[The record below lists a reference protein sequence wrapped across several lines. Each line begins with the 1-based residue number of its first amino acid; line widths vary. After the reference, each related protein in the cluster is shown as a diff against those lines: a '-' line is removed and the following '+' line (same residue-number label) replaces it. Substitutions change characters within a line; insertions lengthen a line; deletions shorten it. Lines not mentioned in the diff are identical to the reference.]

1 MQDIGRIRKDAI
13 DELNEAKKICFI
25 ANQNLADSYDQLARK
40 EKLTLEL
47 SFIVK
52 SLRNHL
58 RIFESLKRSISLCI
72 TDVSRKKSLY
82 FVESKQEISKLE
94 KIYDRMKSIKVD
106 PSLCVTQN
114 CNENRTLYDYI
125 NNDHVSDIIANMGK
139 HFTIIESLI
148 DSKIMENIIIRF
160 QNESNYLYNE
170 WESINSF
177 HQKYFIRKENEKE
190 LDGLVKNNSELEA
203 EIIDILKKM
212 NNHLDNCIK
221 YESGKVRDEQLFEL
235 AQKESIQ
242 KSALMDILQSN
253 CDIISQNCKDI
264 EKFVS
269 IFEDF
274 RNKLIKCFK
283 EIKDF
288 LVNVLEKQ
296 VQKNLLKITREIKTH
311 FDTLATYKEDI
322 MQFSEDFLDFIN
334 SYYYLVLE
342 IDRRCTLNKK
352 VQSLIN
358 DFENELK
365 TLQDEDSIKRNQFMN
380 DHAAFLPQNLAD
392 FDIINSKFPQL
403 ELSYTLE
410 KLPNLKRSIVE
421 ESLNKLKSSYADIK

>member
-1 MQDIGRIRKDAI
+1 MQTIGTIKNDAI
-13 DELNEAKKICFI
+13 IKLNEAKRICFV
-25 ANQNLADSYDQLARK
+25 ANQNLADSFDQLARK

-58 RIFESLKRSISLCI
+58 RIFESLKRSVSLCI
-72 TDVSRKKSLY
+72 SDVSRKKSLY
-82 FVESKQEISKLE
+82 FVESKQKINRLE
-94 KIYDRMKSIKVD
+94 KIYDQMKSIKVD
-106 PSLCVTQN
+106 PSLCVTKN

-125 NNDHVSDIIANMGK
+125 NNDHISDIISKMDN
-139 HFTIIESLI
+139 HFVLIDSLV
-148 DSKIMENIIIRF
+148 DSKIMENIIVRF

-177 HQKYFIRKENEKE
+177 YQKYFIRKENEKE
-190 LDGLVKNNSELEA
+190 LDGLVKNNTELEA
-203 EIIDILKKM
+203 EIIDILKDL
-212 NNHLDNCIK
+212 NTHLDNCIN
-221 YESGKVRDEQLFEL
+221 YELQNSKNDTFYDLMQKQS
-235 AQKESIQ
+235 AQKAAS
-242 KSALMDILQSN
+242 MDILQSN
-253 CDIISQNCKDI
+253 CDIIFQNCKDI

-288 LVNVLEKQ
+288 SANVLEKQ
-296 VQKNLLKITREIKTH
+296 VQNNLLKITREIKAH
-311 FDTLATYKEDI
+311 FDTLNDYKEDI
-322 MQFSEDFLDFIN
+322 IQFSEDSLDFID

-342 IDRRCTLNKK
+342 VDRRCALNKK
-352 VQSLIN
+352 VQNLIN
-358 DFENELK
+358 DFESELK
-365 TLQDEDSIKRNQFMN
+365 TLQENDSIKRNQFMS

-410 KLPNLKRSIVE
+410 NLPSLRKSIVE
-421 ESLNKLKSSYADIK
+421 ESINKLKASHTDIR

>member
-1 MQDIGRIRKDAI
+1 MQTIGTIKNDAI
-13 DELNEAKKICFI
+13 IKLNEAKKICFV
-25 ANQNLADSYDQLARK
+25 ANQNLADSFDQLARK

-58 RIFESLKRSISLCI
+58 RIFESLKRSVSLCI
-72 TDVSRKKSLY
+72 SDVSRKKSLY
-82 FVESKQEISKLE
+82 FVESKQKINRLE
-94 KIYDRMKSIKVD
+94 KIYDQMKSIKVD
-106 PSLCVTQN
+106 PSLCVTKN

-125 NNDHVSDIIANMGK
+125 NNDHISDIISKMDN
-139 HFTIIESLI
+139 HFVLIDSLV
-148 DSKIMENIIIRF
+148 DSKIMENIIVRF

-177 HQKYFIRKENEKE
+177 YQKYFIRKENEKE
-190 LDGLVKNNSELEA
+190 LDGLVKNNTELEA
-203 EIIDILKKM
+203 EIIDILKDL
-212 NNHLDNCIK
+212 NTHLDNCIN
-221 YESGKVRDEQLFEL
+221 YELQNSKNDAFYDLMQKQS
-235 AQKESIQ
+235 AQKAAS
-242 KSALMDILQSN
+242 MDILQSN

-288 LVNVLEKQ
+288 SANVLEKQ
-296 VQKNLLKITREIKTH
+296 VQNNLLKITREIKAH
-311 FDTLATYKEDI
+311 FDTLNDYKEDI
-322 MQFSEDFLDFIN
+322 IQFSEDSLDFID

-342 IDRRCTLNKK
+342 VDRRCALNKK
-352 VQSLIN
+352 VQNLIN
-358 DFENELK
+358 DFESELK
-365 TLQDEDSIKRNQFMN
+365 TLQENDSIKRNQFMS

-410 KLPNLKRSIVE
+410 NLPSLRKSIVE
-421 ESLNKLKSSYADIK
+421 ESINKLKASHTDIR

>member
-1 MQDIGRIRKDAI
+1 MQTIGTIKNDAI
-13 DELNEAKKICFI
+13 IKLNEAKKICFV
-25 ANQNLADSYDQLARK
+25 ANQNLADSFDQLARK

-58 RIFESLKRSISLCI
+58 RIFESLKRSVSLCI
-72 TDVSRKKSLY
+72 SDVSRKKSLY
-82 FVESKQEISKLE
+82 FVESKQKINKLE
-94 KIYDRMKSIKVD
+94 KIYDQMKSIKVD
-106 PSLCVTQN
+106 PSLCVTKN

-125 NNDHVSDIIANMGK
+125 NNDHISDIISKMDN
-139 HFTIIESLI
+139 HFVLIDSLV
-148 DSKIMENIIIRF
+148 DSKIMENIIVRF

-177 HQKYFIRKENEKE
+177 YQKYFIRKENEKE
-190 LDGLVKNNSELEA
+190 LDGLVKNNTELEA
-203 EIIDILKKM
+203 EIIDILKDL
-212 NNHLDNCIK
+212 NTHLDNCIN
-221 YESGKVRDEQLFEL
+221 YELQNSKNDAFYDLMQKQS
-235 AQKESIQ
+235 AQKAAS
-242 KSALMDILQSN
+242 MDILQSN

-288 LVNVLEKQ
+288 SANVLEKQ
-296 VQKNLLKITREIKTH
+296 VQNNLLKITREIKAH
-311 FDTLATYKEDI
+311 FDTLNDYKEDI
-322 MQFSEDFLDFIN
+322 IQFSEDSLDFID

-342 IDRRCTLNKK
+342 VDRRCALNKK
-352 VQSLIN
+352 VQNLIN
-358 DFENELK
+358 DFESELK
-365 TLQDEDSIKRNQFMN
+365 TLQENDSIKRNQFMS

-410 KLPNLKRSIVE
+410 NLPSLRKSIVE
-421 ESLNKLKSSYADIK
+421 ESINKLKASHTDIR

>member
-1 MQDIGRIRKDAI
+1 MQTIGTIKNDAI
-13 DELNEAKKICFI
+13 IKLNEAKRICFV
-25 ANQNLADSYDQLARK
+25 ANQNLADSFDQLARK

-58 RIFESLKRSISLCI
+58 RIFESLKRSVSLCI
-72 TDVSRKKSLY
+72 SDVSRKKSLY
-82 FVESKQEISKLE
+82 FVESKQKINRLE
-94 KIYDRMKSIKVD
+94 KIYDQMKSIKVD
-106 PSLCVTQN
+106 PSLCVTKN

-125 NNDHVSDIIANMGK
+125 NNDHISDIISKMDN
-139 HFTIIESLI
+139 HFVLIDSLV
-148 DSKIMENIIIRF
+148 DSKIMENIIVRF

-177 HQKYFIRKENEKE
+177 YQKYFIRKENEKE
-190 LDGLVKNNSELEA
+190 LDGLVKNNTELEA
-203 EIIDILKKM
+203 EIIDILKDL
-212 NNHLDNCIK
+212 NTHLDNCIN
-221 YESGKVRDEQLFEL
+221 YELQNSKNDAFYDLMQKQS
-235 AQKESIQ
+235 AQKAAS
-242 KSALMDILQSN
+242 MDILQSN

-288 LVNVLEKQ
+288 SANVLEKQ
-296 VQKNLLKITREIKTH
+296 VQNNLLKITREIKAH
-311 FDTLATYKEDI
+311 FDTLNDYKEDI
-322 MQFSEDFLDFIN
+322 IQFSEDSLDFID

-342 IDRRCTLNKK
+342 VDRRCALNKK
-352 VQSLIN
+352 VQNLIN
-358 DFENELK
+358 DFESELK
-365 TLQDEDSIKRNQFMN
+365 TLQENDSIKRNQFMS

-410 KLPNLKRSIVE
+410 NLPSLRKSIVE
-421 ESLNKLKSSYADIK
+421 ESINKLKASHTDIR

>member
-1 MQDIGRIRKDAI
+1 MQTIGTIKNDAI
-13 DELNEAKKICFI
+13 IKLNEAKKICFV
-25 ANQNLADSYDQLARK
+25 ANQNLADSFDQLARK

-58 RIFESLKRSISLCI
+58 RIFESLKRSVSLCI
-72 TDVSRKKSLY
+72 SDVSRKKSLY
-82 FVESKQEISKLE
+82 FVESKQKINKLE
-94 KIYDRMKSIKVD
+94 KIYDQMKSIKVD
-106 PSLCVTQN
+106 PSLCVTKN

-125 NNDHVSDIIANMGK
+125 NNDHISDIISKMDN
-139 HFTIIESLI
+139 HFVLIDSLV
-148 DSKIMENIIIRF
+148 DSKIMENIIVRF

-177 HQKYFIRKENEKE
+177 YQKYFIRKENEKE
-190 LDGLVKNNSELEA
+190 LDGLVKNNTELEA
-203 EIIDILKKM
+203 EIIDILKDL
-212 NNHLDNCIK
+212 NTHLDNCIN
-221 YESGKVRDEQLFEL
+221 YELQNSKNDTFYDLMQKQS
-235 AQKESIQ
+235 AQKAAS
-242 KSALMDILQSN
+242 MDILQSN

-288 LVNVLEKQ
+288 SANVLEKQ
-296 VQKNLLKITREIKTH
+296 VQNNLLKITREIKAH
-311 FDTLATYKEDI
+311 FDTLNDYKEDI
-322 MQFSEDFLDFIN
+322 IQFSEDSLDFID

-342 IDRRCTLNKK
+342 VDRRCALNKK
-352 VQSLIN
+352 VQNLIN
-358 DFENELK
+358 DFESELK
-365 TLQDEDSIKRNQFMN
+365 TLQENDSIKRNQFMS

-410 KLPNLKRSIVE
+410 NLPSLRKSIVE
-421 ESLNKLKSSYADIK
+421 ESINKLKASHTDIR

>member
-1 MQDIGRIRKDAI
+1 MQTIGTIKNDAI
-13 DELNEAKKICFI
+13 IKLNEAKKICFV
-25 ANQNLADSYDQLARK
+25 ANQNLADSFDQLARK

-58 RIFESLKRSISLCI
+58 RIFESLKRSVSLCI
-72 TDVSRKKSLY
+72 SDVSRKKSLY
-82 FVESKQEISKLE
+82 FVESKQKINRLE
-94 KIYDRMKSIKVD
+94 KIYDQMKSIKVD
-106 PSLCVTQN
+106 PSLCVTKN

-125 NNDHVSDIIANMGK
+125 NNDHISDIISKMDN
-139 HFTIIESLI
+139 HFVLIDSLV
-148 DSKIMENIIIRF
+148 DSKIMENIIVRF

-177 HQKYFIRKENEKE
+177 YQKYFIRKENEKE
-190 LDGLVKNNSELEA
+190 LDGLVKNNTELEA
-203 EIIDILKKM
+203 EIIDILKDL
-212 NNHLDNCIK
+212 NTHLDNCIN
-221 YESGKVRDEQLFEL
+221 YELQNSKNDTFYDLMQKQS
-235 AQKESIQ
+235 AQKAAS
-242 KSALMDILQSN
+242 MDILQSN

-288 LVNVLEKQ
+288 SANVLEKQ
-296 VQKNLLKITREIKTH
+296 VQNNLLKITREIKAH
-311 FDTLATYKEDI
+311 FDTLNDYKEDI
-322 MQFSEDFLDFIN
+322 IQFSEDSLDFID

-342 IDRRCTLNKK
+342 VDRRCALNKK
-352 VQSLIN
+352 VQNLIN
-358 DFENELK
+358 DFESELK
-365 TLQDEDSIKRNQFMN
+365 TLQENDSIKRNQFMS

-410 KLPNLKRSIVE
+410 NLPSLRKSIVE
-421 ESLNKLKSSYADIK
+421 ESINKLKASHTDIR